1 MDKQVR
7 TQRAPLLDE
16 RLEAAVAMAVPCRI
30 CADIGADHGKLSAA
44 MLCRGLCQHMLVSDI
59 SDKALDKSRVLL
71 GNLHLQDQATFAVA
85 DGLDGVKLLKEPLDT
100 CFILGMGGE
109 TMAHILTQGK
119 AVLHGAALIL
129 SPQTDIPLVR
139 ATLVDIGYR
148 LRREEI
154 IPSGKRHYV
163 LMRAEPA
170 APGERVYTAKELILG
185 PVLVRERPPAWE
197 AYLRREEQYA
207 ITAVTAMEKASTN
220 KDPER
225 LAHFRG
231 TLSLVQ
237 EALRGFEKE

>member
-44 MLCRGLCQHMLVSDI
+44 MLCRGLCKHMLVSDI
-59 SDKALDKSRVLL
+59 SDKALDKSRALL
-71 GNLHLQDQATFAVA
+71 GSLHLQDRVTFSVA
-85 DGLDGVKLLKEPLDT
+85 DGLDGAKLLTEPLDT

-109 TMAHILTQGK
+109 TMAHILEAGQS
-119 AVLHGAALIL
+119 ALNGAALIL

-139 ATLVDIGYR
+139 ATLVAMGYR
-148 LRREEI
+148 IRREEI

-170 APGERVYTAKELILG
+170 LPGERPYTAEELILG
-185 PVLVRERPPAWE
+185 PVLMKERPAAWE
-197 AYLRREEQYA
+197 TYLRREEQYA
-207 ITAVTAMEKASTN
+207 QTAVAAMEKASSN
-220 KDPER
+220 KDSER

-231 TLSLVQ
+231 TLSLVA
-237 EALRGFEKE
+237 EALRGYGKE